1 MSVRR
6 VGSLFS
12 RSIKTTFN
20 NNKYA
25 NLTARADDSYSHLGF
40 FSVVDTRFGRF
51 MLTAGVAVSC
61 LIIYFDPGYIH
72 ECFGHWRNPPSDDGI
87 DSCLEPEERKLNRQ
101 IIHREHEEHKL
112 EAFMDVFKNFEEK

>member
-25 NLTARADDSYSHLGF
+25 NLTARGIVTQNSGVDL
-40 FSVVDTRFGRF
+40 FSI
-51 MLTAGVAVSC
+51 S
-61 LIIYFDPGYIH
+61 
-72 ECFGHWRNPPSDDGI
+72 WW
-87 DSCLEPEERKLNRQ
+87 
-101 IIHREHEEHKL
+101 
-112 EAFMDVFKNFEEK
+112 